1 MSPKSL
7 IVIGAGPGGY
17 AAALEAARRGVSVTL
32 VDAQEM
38 GGTCLNRGCIP
49 SKFLLA
55 QAKPSGANPSLV
67 RLMEQKNAIL
77 STLRQRMEQA
87 SRSASITWV
96 QGTARLVSPHQVEV
110 TGLAGPSRHEA
121 DSIILATGSTPFRP
135 SLFPAHPAV
144 FDSTSLLSIDRVPE
158 RLIVVGGGY
167 IGCELACAFN
177 AMGSK
182 VTLIEKE
189 ASLLATQPEF
199 KPAVPVLKRAFEKRG
214 IAVWTATE
222 VLSCEARD
230 ARRVRLVCS
239 NKETIE
245 TDAVLLAIGRSPN
258 SSSLNLE
265 AAGIRVEKGRPVV
278 NENFQTSCAHI
289 YAIGDL
295 VGRLPLAHAATHEAE
310 AVVRH
315 LFGEKMSTVYD
326 LMPRCIYTFPE
337 AAAVGRTE
345 HQLQSLGKAVPSE
358 TPAADGLRT
367 VRYFFAANARAMVE
381 EDTEGFWA
389 ITVEKETDR
398 ILGGL
403 IVGPQATELIH
414 LIALAVYAKLTRADI
429 AGMVFAHPTLAEG
442 FREAMARPLQ
452 AAPR

>member
-1 MSPKSL
+1 MPPKSL

-17 AAALEAARRGVSVTL
+17 AAALEASRRGVSVTL
-32 VDAQEM
+32 VDAQEV

-55 QAKPSGANPSLV
+55 QAKPAGADASLA
-67 RLMEQKNAIL
+67 RLMERKNAIL
-77 STLRQRMEQA
+77 STLRQRLEQA
-87 SRSASITWV
+87 SRAAAVQWV
-96 QGTARLVSPHQVEV
+96 QGTARLASPHQVEV
-110 TGLAGPSRHEA
+110 SGPAGASRHEA
-121 DSIILATGSTPFRP
+121 DAIILATGSTPFKP
-135 SLFPAHPAV
+135 SLFPAHPAIY
-144 FDSTSLLSIDRVPE
+144 DSTSLLSIDRIPGH
-158 RLIVVGGGY
+158 LIVVGGGY

-177 AMGSK
+177 ALGSK

-199 KPAVPVLKRAFEKRG
+199 KPAVPILKRSFEKRG
-214 IAVWTATE
+214 ITVWTATE
-222 VLSCEARD
+222 VLACEAKD
-230 ARRVRLVCS
+230 ARRVRLTCS

-245 TDAVLLAIGRSPN
+245 TDVVLLAIGRSPN

-265 AAGIRVEKGRPVV
+265 AAGIKVEKGRPVV
-278 NENFQTSCAHI
+278 NENFQTSVAHI

-310 AVVRH
+310 AVVKH
-315 LFGEKMSTVYD
+315 LFGEKMSAAYD

-337 AAAVGRTE
+337 AAAVGQTE
-345 HQLQSLGKAVPSE
+345 HDLQSLGK
-358 TPAADGLRT
+358 TIPAATPPDGSLRT

-381 EDTEGFWA
+381 EETEGLWS
-389 ITVEKETDR
+389 ICVDEKDR
-398 ILGGL
+398 LRGGL

-414 LIALAVYAKLTRADI
+414 LIELAVYAKFTRADV
-429 AGMVFAHPTLAEG
+429 AKMVFAHPTLAEG

-452 AAPR
+452 PAQVR